1 MNTSGMAGEQN
12 RLLHKINTLSF
23 ALVETNLY
31 LDGHPTNR
39 AALDYYRTTY
49 DEYKRLKE
57 EYETKY
63 APLTPT
69 VGATDTEWKWVREP
83 WPWEIGFPEAGAAAP
98 TKPLYGDD

>member
-1 MNTSGMAGEQN
+1 MNNMTGEQS

-23 ALVETNLY
+23 ALTETNLY

-49 DEYKRLKE
+49 DEYQRLKE
-57 EYETKY
+57 EYESKF
-63 APLTPT
+63 APLTPS
-69 VGATDTEWKWVREP
+69 ACASDTEWKWVREP
-83 WPWEIGFPEAGAAAP
+83 WPWEIGFPETGTASA

>member
-1 MNTSGMAGEQN
+1 MPMNNMTGEQSK
-12 RLLHKINTLSF
+12 LLHKINSLSF

-57 EYETKY
+57 EYESKY

-69 VGATDTEWKWVREP
+69 VGASDTEWKWVREP
-83 WPWEIGFPEAGAAAP
+83 WPWEVGFPETGAAIA